1 MHTHVVR
8 DDLSDLAKCVD
19 ECGSLVTVDPVDW
32 IVCFVPGLQRQWWH
46 RLVRHK
52 HKHVFAMRPV
62 SVGKWLLVE
71 PWWTRLMITILSPAD
86 AIRFLR
92 WGATGDML
100 KVRESVP
107 GKASQMRGWSNC
119 AVLTAFLLGR
129 TSWAWTPNG
138 LYRELLRDEAT
149 RRVNAEQLLVDQFAT
164 VASQH
169 LSDAVT
175 MGADRLSAPQLLHN
189 RKESSSA
196 FASLRSAV
204 AKPSVKRRYTGAS
217 TSWPNV
223 RRPSRR

>member
-1 MHTHVVR
+1 MHALVAR
-8 DDLSDLAKCVD
+8 DDLSALANCVD
-19 ECGSLVTVDPVDW
+19 EYGSLVTVHPVDW

-46 RLVRHK
+46 RLVRHE

-62 SVGKWLLVE
+62 GAGNWLLVE

-100 KVRESVP
+100 RVREAIP

-129 TSWAWTPNG
+129 PSWAWTPNG
-138 LYRELLRDEAT
+138 FYRELLRDKAT
-149 RRVNAEQLLVDQFAT
+149 RRVNAEQLLIDQFAT

-175 MGADRLSAPQLLHN
+175 LGPDVLCARRLLS
-189 RKESSSA
+189 
-196 FASLRSAV
+196 
-204 AKPSVKRRYTGAS
+204 
-217 TSWPNV
+217 
-223 RRPSRR
+223 